1 MTKTKYVFV
10 ILVYRNTSDLE
21 ECLQS
26 IREKVKNS
34 RSIVVNAYYDEDT
47 AKTVFDISKCYQCDF
62 LNIENKGYSYG
73 NNRGIE
79 LAQSKYDFE
88 YLIVSNPDII
98 IQEFNDQ
105 ELAPGFKY
113 DIIAPKIEAASGKPQ
128 NPMSITNSK
137 ISQYLQYQGF
147 KKDSNILIY
156 SGIALSKII
165 NLFSLL
171 IEKIKGRRIYPIYE
185 AHGSFV
191 ILSKY
196 TIDVLQPIYDENMF
210 LFAEEGVL
218 ASKAKG
224 KGLKCCYYPD
234 IYIRHKE
241 DGSMNLSN
249 MSQNKEL
256 KKANIYCYEHYS

>member
-1 MTKTKYVFV
+1 MTRTKYVFV
-10 ILVYRNTSDLE
+10 ILVYRNTLDLE

-47 AKTVFDISKCYQCDF
+47 TKAIFEISKCYQCDF

-79 LAQSKYDFE
+79 LALSKYDFDF
-88 YLIVSNPDII
+88 LIVSNPDIV

-105 ELAPGFKY
+105 KLAPDFKY
-113 DIIAPKIEAASGKPQ
+113 DIIAPKIVAASGKPQ
-128 NPMSITNSK
+128 NPMSITKSK

-147 KKDSNILIY
+147 KKDSNMLIY
-156 SGIALSKII
+156 AGIGLSKIS
-165 NLFSLL
+165 NYFSLL
-171 IEKIKGRRIYPIYE
+171 IKKIKGDRIFAIYE

-218 ASKAKG
+218 ASKAKR
-224 KGLKCCYYPD
+224 KGLKCCYFPD
-234 IYIRHKE
+234 ICIRHKE
-241 DGSMNLSN
+241 DGSMKLSN